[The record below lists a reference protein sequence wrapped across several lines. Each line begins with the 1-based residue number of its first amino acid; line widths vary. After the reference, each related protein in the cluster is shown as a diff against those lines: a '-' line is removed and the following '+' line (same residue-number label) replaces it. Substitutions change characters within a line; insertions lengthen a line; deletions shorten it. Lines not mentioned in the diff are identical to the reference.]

1 MAVLTIDEWLVIII
15 GLISLIP
22 SLILLKQYLK
32 TFVVDF
38 LLFSGVFLSVTVT
51 CFSSIFAD
59 TTDLLIF
66 FQLHRWALVFTFLFF
81 FLHGSRVLWTRTPTI
96 IWYIGIIWF
105 AILIFLICFWEIMPQ
120 DDSAFVLFMEMPHGP
135 NQFHPKGA
143 GLQTLGGVIIN
154 SSSHRLLSD
163 LYSLYT
169 AGILGYTYIRIKPIH
184 STKKIVFTKRLW
196 IIIWSLVFVYGVLG
210 LPWVFSFFSSM
221 ISSFSTI
228 RFLLILV
235 AEVLSA
241 FIAIIIPE
249 SMLISQT
256 QVLRAQ
262 KLYKHVQHFHTE
274 QEIKEFG
281 MESLVEYLKNIPKES
296 LVVNE

>member
-1 MAVLTIDEWLVIII
+1 MTIDEWLVIII
-15 GLISLIP
+15 GFISLIP
-22 SLILLKQYLK
+22 SFILLKQYIK
-32 TFVVDF
+32 TSIVDF
-38 LLFSGVFLSVTVT
+38 LLFSGVFFSVTAT

-59 TTDLLIF
+59 ATNILFF

-81 FLHGSRVLWTRTPTI
+81 FLHGSRILWTRTPTV

-105 AILIFLICFWEIMPQ
+105 AILVFLILFWEIIPQ
-120 DDSAFVLFMEMPHGP
+120 EDTAFVLFMEMPHGP

-143 GLQTLGGVIIN
+143 GLKTPGGVILN

-169 AGILGYTYIRIKPIH
+169 AGILGYTYIKIKPIH
-184 STKKIVFTKRLW
+184 PTKKIVITKRLW
-196 IIIWSLVFVYGVLG
+196 LIIWSLVFVYGILG
-210 LPWVFSFFSSM
+210 LPWVFHFLSSI

-228 RFLLILV
+228 RFLLILI

-241 FIAIIIPE
+241 FIAIMIPE

-262 KLYKHVQHFHTE
+262 KLYKQVQQFHSK

-281 MESLVEYLKNIPKES
+281 MESLVEYLKHIPKEAMA
-296 LVVNE
+296 VEK